1 MAKFDKDVFLSEMTD
16 KVKDAIESGLISQND
31 ISNDDVDRLTGF
43 LQYALSDYID
53 DRKAAI
59 DILRDFNYDER
70 YSWEALENQV
80 GGKIKSLF
88 DIALANLWKFL
99 EASGL
104 MTYAYYIDGVQPEQ
118 TKPGKVVDYSEDEF
132 DEDTDLAG
140 EVRDEDEDFEDFED
154 FEDEFDTEEDFIED
168 NDEVEDIEE
177 AFVKNYEDYLDDE
190 DEQEVAPSKK
200 QSAPKVREP
209 EPEFDERA
217 VKKAPTPNKV
227 TPISRPVRRSN
238 NTTGMEV
245 CVIKPTSVEE
255 AREITETLLANRTVV
270 LNLEGLDV
278 EIAQRIIDF
287 TSGSCYAING
297 NLQKISNYIFIITP
311 QTVEISGDFQD
322 IFGGGSSNSDVT
334 TF

>member
-118 TKPGKVVDYSEDEF
+118 NKPGKVVDYSEDEF
-132 DEDTDLAG
+132 EEDADLAG

-154 FEDEFDTEEDFIED
+154 FEDEFDTEEDFIDD

-190 DEQEVAPSKK
+190 DEDDYRYNEL
-200 QSAPKVREP
+200 
-209 EPEFDERA
+209 
-217 VKKAPTPNKV
+217 
-227 TPISRPVRRSN
+227 VRRRGASERRN
-238 NTTGMEV
+238 FKRN
-245 CVIKPTSVEE
+245 K
-255 AREITETLLANRTVV
+255 
-270 LNLEGLDV
+270 
-278 EIAQRIIDF
+278 
-287 TSGSCYAING
+287 
-297 NLQKISNYIFIITP
+297 
-311 QTVEISGDFQD
+311 
-322 IFGGGSSNSDVT
+322 
-334 TF
+334 

>member
-132 DEDTDLAG
+132 DEDTELAG

-190 DEQEVAPSKK
+190 EEDDYRYNEL
-200 QSAPKVREP
+200 
-209 EPEFDERA
+209 
-217 VKKAPTPNKV
+217 
-227 TPISRPVRRSN
+227 VRRRGASERRN
-238 NTTGMEV
+238 F
-245 CVIKPTSVEE
+245 K
-255 AREITETLLANRTVV
+255 RNR
-270 LNLEGLDV
+270 
-278 EIAQRIIDF
+278 
-287 TSGSCYAING
+287 
-297 NLQKISNYIFIITP
+297 
-311 QTVEISGDFQD
+311 
-322 IFGGGSSNSDVT
+322 
-334 TF
+334 

>member
-43 LQYALSDYID
+43 LQYALSDYIE

-190 DEQEVAPSKK
+190 EEDDYRYNEL
-200 QSAPKVREP
+200 
-209 EPEFDERA
+209 
-217 VKKAPTPNKV
+217 
-227 TPISRPVRRSN
+227 VRRRGASERRN
-238 NTTGMEV
+238 F
-245 CVIKPTSVEE
+245 K
-255 AREITETLLANRTVV
+255 RNR
-270 LNLEGLDV
+270 
-278 EIAQRIIDF
+278 
-287 TSGSCYAING
+287 
-297 NLQKISNYIFIITP
+297 
-311 QTVEISGDFQD
+311 
-322 IFGGGSSNSDVT
+322 
-334 TF
+334 

>member
-43 LQYALSDYID
+43 LQYALSDYVE

-132 DEDTDLAG
+132 DEDTELAG
-140 EVRDEDEDFEDFED
+140 EVRDEDEDFED

-168 NDEVEDIEE
+168 SDEVEDIEE

-190 DEQEVAPSKK
+190 DEDDYRYNEL
-200 QSAPKVREP
+200 
-209 EPEFDERA
+209 
-217 VKKAPTPNKV
+217 
-227 TPISRPVRRSN
+227 VRRRGASERRN
-238 NTTGMEV
+238 F
-245 CVIKPTSVEE
+245 K
-255 AREITETLLANRTVV
+255 RNR
-270 LNLEGLDV
+270 
-278 EIAQRIIDF
+278 
-287 TSGSCYAING
+287 
-297 NLQKISNYIFIITP
+297 
-311 QTVEISGDFQD
+311 
-322 IFGGGSSNSDVT
+322 
-334 TF
+334 

>member
-16 KVKDAIESGLISQND
+16 KVKEAIESGLISQND

-43 LQYALSDYID
+43 LQYALSDYIE

-80 GGKIKSLF
+80 GGKFKSLF

-132 DEDTDLAG
+132 DEDTELAG
-140 EVRDEDEDFEDFED
+140 EVRDEDEEFEDFED

-190 DEQEVAPSKK
+190 EEDDYRYNEL
-200 QSAPKVREP
+200 
-209 EPEFDERA
+209 
-217 VKKAPTPNKV
+217 
-227 TPISRPVRRSN
+227 VRRRGASERRN
-238 NTTGMEV
+238 F
-245 CVIKPTSVEE
+245 K
-255 AREITETLLANRTVV
+255 RNR
-270 LNLEGLDV
+270 
-278 EIAQRIIDF
+278 
-287 TSGSCYAING
+287 
-297 NLQKISNYIFIITP
+297 
-311 QTVEISGDFQD
+311 
-322 IFGGGSSNSDVT
+322 
-334 TF
+334 